1 MAEDSHTRK
10 PPTWVLVAL
19 VCLIPAWPLGM
30 YWLNNSYSGWNRLAE
45 VYPAGD
51 RVLSG
56 AQGPTSVTIVQ
67 DAGRRWSFTGRRGH
81 NKCSEVG
88 FDEAGFW
95 IRARGTGWFSG
106 PGTPVFVPWE
116 SVESCQLLRVRLSFP
131 KVALIIADQPLLDA
145 CQRHLAGHG
154 AR

>member
-1 MAEDSHTRK
+1 MAEDSHSRK

-19 VCLIPAWPLGM
+19 VCLIPAWPLGI
-30 YWLNNSYSGWNRLAE
+30 YWLNNSYSGWSRLAE
-45 VYPAGD
+45 VYPVGACD
-51 RVLSG
+51 MSG
-56 AQGPTSVTIVQ
+56 SQGPTSVTIVQ
-67 DAGRRWSFTGRRGH
+67 DSGRRWSFNGRRGR
-81 NKCSEVG
+81 KKYSEAG
-88 FDEAGFW
+88 FNEAGFW
-95 IRARGTGWFSG
+95 VRARGTGWFSG